1 MQSASRKVRP
11 GTSALM
17 KPALMNQAIVMIGK
31 SRKKSELRACQR
43 YALGSSICEVRA
55 MASSAPHASDED
67 LDTDDDAVQLVRKVV
82 PALEIPVRPSQ
93 RIDPS
98 PPLRPDRDAEQQSDD
113 RAGHEEPLLEDVAKD
128 ADHADAAP
136 SDASSMG
143 SRTRNRARSTRSR
156 PARRPRVARASQRA
170 IAGRGRRRED
180 AGARIACGP
189 LC

>member
-113 RAGHEEPLLEDVAKD
+113 RAGHEEPLLEDVGND
-128 ADHADAAP
+128 ADAADTDDEFGCVQ
-136 SDASSMG
+136 SHALEAQDRQRDG
-143 SRTRNRARSTRSR
+143 RLRGVDELH
-156 PARRPRVARASQRA
+156 RRRAS
-170 IAGRGRRRED
+170 
-180 AGARIACGP
+180 
-189 LC
+189 